1 MKMKAYE
8 NELVYSIIARQ
19 RKIMGY
25 SKNKT
30 FMNEVLAFPRKNPN
44 VYFMDKYTDK
54 ELNILPDISIMLK
67 ENTLFGV
74 FSALIPYEDREKAY
88 HLLLKQN
95 GDYYRYLHLPVGKP
109 QFKYCPCC
117 VKEQSEK
124 YWNRT
129 WFLPNLSV
137 CPIHHCYL
145 HNLDLKPF
153 NGYYVAEEVIP
164 KSSTIEECTD
174 EKLLSL
180 TDTIY
185 KTSLF
190 IPDTNFKLKNFLNLA
205 LTSYKKGCIV
215 QIGKLYDGMTTK
227 YNEFNKYKK
236 STLHD
241 VILGRKWNFE
251 VTCYLLVF
259 LGVTLNIEEKQSFSS
274 SLLYKEDDEIYRKVA
289 SELNLSTETVI
300 QVVNSLRKFSVSPRK
315 SMNYESLDEK
325 YLKIIKNTCEQFLLE
340 KKRVTYRGIQLALE
354 LSDQQLQKHLP
365 KCKAVV
371 DEYIMTNE
379 QWRVQKLKYAYEDM
393 IEDNVPFTMSNLLKY
408 AGMKKAYL
416 LSAYQE
422 IRKEKGYDEL
432 RQLLENYT
440 R

>member
-117 VKEQSEK
+117 VKKQSEK

-164 KSSTIEECTD
+164 KSSTIEECID

-215 QIGKLYDGMTTK
+215 QIGKLYEDMTTK

-236 STLHD
+236 STIQD

-251 VTCYLLVF
+251 VTCYLLDF

-274 SLLYKEDDEIYRKVA
+274 SLLYKDNDEIYRKVA

-315 SMNYESLDEK
+315 SINYESLDEK

-354 LSDQQLQKHLP
+354 LPDQQLQKHLP

-432 RQLLENYT
+432 RRLLENYT

>member
-44 VYFMDKYTDK
+44 VYFMDKYTDR

-215 QIGKLYDGMTTK
+215 QIGKLYEDMTTK

-236 STLHD
+236 STLQD

-251 VTCYLLVF
+251 VTCYLLDF

-274 SLLYKEDDEIYRKVA
+274 SLLYKDNDEIYRKVA

-354 LSDQQLQKHLP
+354 LPDQQLQKHLP

-432 RQLLENYT
+432 RRLLENYT

>member
-215 QIGKLYDGMTTK
+215 QIGKLYKDMTTK

-236 STLHD
+236 STLQD

-251 VTCYLLVF
+251 VTCYLLDF
-259 LGVTLNIEEKQSFSS
+259 LGITLNIEEKQSFSS
-274 SLLYKEDDEIYRKVA
+274 SLLYKDNDEIYRKVA
-289 SELNLSTETVI
+289 SELCLSTETVI

-315 SMNYESLDEK
+315 SINYESLDEK

-354 LSDQQLQKHLP
+354 LPDQQLQKHLP

-393 IEDNVPFTMSNLLKY
+393 IEDTVPFTMSNLLKY

-422 IRKEKGYDEL
+422 FRKEKGYDEL
-432 RQLLENYT
+432 RRLLENYT

>member
-54 ELNILPDISIMLK
+54 ELNILPDIDIMLK

-95 GDYYRYLHLPVGKP
+95 GDYYRYLHLPVSKP

-215 QIGKLYDGMTTK
+215 QIGKLYEDMTTK

-251 VTCYLLVF
+251 VTCYLLDF

-274 SLLYKEDDEIYRKVA
+274 SLLYKDNDEIYRKVA

-354 LSDQQLQKHLP
+354 LPDQQLQKHLP

-393 IEDNVPFTMSNLLKY
+393 IEDNVPFTMSNVLRY

-422 IRKEKGYDEL
+422 FRKEKGYDEL
-432 RQLLENYT
+432 RRLLENYT

>member
-25 SKNKT
+25 SRNKT

-54 ELNILPDISIMLK
+54 ELNILPDIDIMLK

-185 KTSLF
+185 KTYLF

-215 QIGKLYDGMTTK
+215 QIGKLYEDMTTK

-251 VTCYLLVF
+251 VTCYLLDF
-259 LGVTLNIEEKQSFSS
+259 LDITLNLEEKLCFSS
-274 SLLYKEDDEIYRKVA
+274 SLLYKDNDEIYRKVA
-289 SELNLSTETVI
+289 SELCLSTETVI
-300 QVVNSLRKFSVSPRK
+300 QVVNLLRKFSVSPRK

-354 LSDQQLQKHLP
+354 LPDQQLQKHLP

-371 DEYIMTNE
+371 DEYIMTHE
-379 QWRVQKLKYAYEDM
+379 QCRVQKLKDAYEDM

-432 RQLLENYT
+432 RRLLENYT

>member
-54 ELNILPDISIMLK
+54 ELNILPDIDIMLK

-215 QIGKLYDGMTTK
+215 QIGKLY
-227 YNEFNKYKK
+227 
-236 STLHD
+236 
-241 VILGRKWNFE
+241 
-251 VTCYLLVF
+251 
-259 LGVTLNIEEKQSFSS
+259 
-274 SLLYKEDDEIYRKVA
+274 ED
-289 SELNLSTETVI
+289 
-300 QVVNSLRKFSVSPRK
+300 
-315 SMNYESLDEK
+315 
-325 YLKIIKNTCEQFLLE
+325 
-340 KKRVTYRGIQLALE
+340 
-354 LSDQQLQKHLP
+354 
-365 KCKAVV
+365 
-371 DEYIMTNE
+371 
-379 QWRVQKLKYAYEDM
+379 
-393 IEDNVPFTMSNLLKY
+393 
-408 AGMKKAYL
+408 
-416 LSAYQE
+416 
-422 IRKEKGYDEL
+422 IRL
-432 RQLLENYT
+432 
-440 R
+440 

>member
-124 YWNRT
+124 YWNKT

-215 QIGKLYDGMTTK
+215 QIGKLYEDMTTK

-236 STLHD
+236 STLQD

-251 VTCYLLVF
+251 VTCYLLDF
-259 LGVTLNIEEKQSFSS
+259 LDITLNLEEKLCFSS
-274 SLLYKEDDEIYRKVA
+274 SLLYKDNDEIYRKVA

-300 QVVNSLRKFSVSPRK
+300 QVVNLLRKFSVSPRK

-354 LSDQQLQKHLP
+354 LPDQQLQKHLP

-393 IEDNVPFTMSNLLKY
+393 IEDNVPFTMSNVLRY

-432 RQLLENYT
+432 RRLLENYT

>member
-74 FSALIPYEDREKAY
+74 FSALIPYEDRKKAY

-145 HNLDLKPF
+145 HSLDLKPF

-215 QIGKLYDGMTTK
+215 QIGKLYEDMTTK

-251 VTCYLLVF
+251 VTCYLLDF
-259 LGVTLNIEEKQSFSS
+259 LDITLNIEEKQSFSS
-274 SLLYKEDDEIYRKVA
+274 SLLYKDNDEIYRKVA

-300 QVVNSLRKFSVSPRK
+300 QVVNSLRKFSVLPRK
-315 SMNYESLDEK
+315 SINYESLDEK

-354 LSDQQLQKHLP
+354 LPDQQLQKHLP

-432 RQLLENYT
+432 RRLLENYT

>member
-190 IPDTNFKLKNFLNLA
+190 IPDTNFKLKNFLNLV

-215 QIGKLYDGMTTK
+215 QIGKLYEDMTTK

-236 STLHD
+236 STLQD

-251 VTCYLLVF
+251 VTCYLLDF

-274 SLLYKEDDEIYRKVA
+274 SLLYKDNDEIYRKVA

-300 QVVNSLRKFSVSPRK
+300 QVVNLLRKFSVSPRK

-354 LSDQQLQKHLP
+354 LPDQQLQKHLP

-379 QWRVQKLKYAYEDM
+379 QWRVQKLKYAYEEM
-393 IEDNVPFTMSNLLKY
+393 IEDNVTFTMSNLLKY

-416 LSAYQE
+416 LSAYQK

-432 RQLLENYT
+432 RRLLENYT

>member
-44 VYFMDKYTDK
+44 VYFMDKYTDR

-117 VKEQSEK
+117 VEEQSEK

-215 QIGKLYDGMTTK
+215 QIGKLYEDMTTK

-236 STLHD
+236 STLQD
-241 VILGRKWNFE
+241 VILGR
-251 VTCYLLVF
+251 
-259 LGVTLNIEEKQSFSS
+259 
-274 SLLYKEDDEIYRKVA
+274 EI
-289 SELNLSTETVI
+289 
-300 QVVNSLRKFSVSPRK
+300 
-315 SMNYESLDEK
+315 
-325 YLKIIKNTCEQFLLE
+325 
-340 KKRVTYRGIQLALE
+340 
-354 LSDQQLQKHLP
+354 
-365 KCKAVV
+365 
-371 DEYIMTNE
+371 
-379 QWRVQKLKYAYEDM
+379 
-393 IEDNVPFTMSNLLKY
+393 
-408 AGMKKAYL
+408 
-416 LSAYQE
+416 
-422 IRKEKGYDEL
+422 
-432 RQLLENYT
+432 
-440 R
+440 

>member
-54 ELNILPDISIMLK
+54 ELNRLPDIDIMLK

-145 HNLDLKPF
+145 HSLDLKPF

-164 KSSTIEECTD
+164 KSSTIEECID

-215 QIGKLYDGMTTK
+215 QIGKLYEDMTTK
-227 YNEFNKYKK
+227 YKEFNKYKK
-236 STLHD
+236 STLQD

-251 VTCYLLVF
+251 VTCYLLDF
-259 LGVTLNIEEKQSFSS
+259 LDITLNLEEKQSFSS
-274 SLLYKEDDEIYRKVA
+274 SLLYKDNDEIYRKVA
-289 SELNLSTETVI
+289 SELNLSIETVI

-354 LSDQQLQKHLP
+354 LPDQQLQKHLP

-416 LSAYQE
+416 LSAYQK

-432 RQLLENYT
+432 RRLLENYT